1 MNKIISGK
9 LEKTIISIVISLI
22 LAVAVLVFTSC
33 RSDYQKA
40 LNGETGIV
48 TGESIAKT
56 TAGADTNTTS
66 QPAASGKETAST
78 SGSET
83 DTAGTTETTA
93 QATNP
98 AAQQVIE
105 VIASGGYSPR
115 KIEAKADVPTILIMK
130 SEDSYG
136 CERAFNIPALKISE
150 ILPENGQT
158 QFDLGIQAK
167 GTKLLGVCS
176 MGMYSFQIFFN

>member
-48 TGESIAKT
+48 TGESVAKT
-56 TAGADTNTTS
+56 TAGTDTNTTG

-83 DTAGTTETTA
+83 GTAGTTETTA

-115 KIEAKADVPTILIMK
+115 K
-130 SEDSYG
+130 
-136 CERAFNIPALKISE
+136 
-150 ILPENGQT
+150 
-158 QFDLGIQAK
+158 
-167 GTKLLGVCS
+167 
-176 MGMYSFQIFFN
+176 